1 MIRQSVKR
9 FDDRIMRR
17 FTKASARSDAKP
29 GPTFADR
36 ALPHRF

>member
-9 FDDRIMRR
+9 FGDKIMRR
-17 FTKASARSDAKP
+17 FTKVSARPDAKP
-29 GPTFADR
+29 GSPFADR